1 MQHHVGIEM
10 TAFSGI
16 DLGHFCASGMDSVGI
31 VISLL
36 ITFNHCKFQ
45 IIFQVSQGFFQK
57 RSLAWTQGI
66 RNSVLENAR
75 REIIRPEGMARCID
89 CDSEFKIHQFFDP
102 CPNCNSH
109 FVSILQGKEMRVKSL
124 VVK

>member
-1 MQHHVGIEM
+1 MHELSIVMSIVDIATKQTQQANAQEVEEIELVIGEL
-10 TAFSGI
+10 SGVEMSSF
-16 DLGHFCASGMDSVGI
+16 DF
-31 VISLL
+31 
-36 ITFNHCKFQ
+36 
-45 IIFQVSQGFFQK
+45 
-57 RSLAWTQGI
+57 AWTQGI

-89 CDSEFKIHQFFDP
+89 CDAEFKIHQFFDP